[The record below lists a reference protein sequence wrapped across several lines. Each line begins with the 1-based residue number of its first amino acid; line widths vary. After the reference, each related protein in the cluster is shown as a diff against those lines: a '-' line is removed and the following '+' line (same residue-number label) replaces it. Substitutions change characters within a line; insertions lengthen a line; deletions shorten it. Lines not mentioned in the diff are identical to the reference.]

1 MATRNSKTKKNKLFT
16 KTNAKKDK
24 PSDVNSDI
32 SGVYGVLATGFN
44 KSIKIVKPISKKR
57 KNYKIK
63 KPRKTQRV
71 IGSRKNNKNNKT
83 K

>member
-1 MATRNSKTKKNKLFT
+1 
-16 KTNAKKDK
+16 
-24 PSDVNSDI
+24 
-32 SGVYGVLATGFN
+32 
-44 KSIKIVKPISKKR
+44 VKPISKKR

-83 K
+83 KMMYGL

>member
-1 MATRNSKTKKNKLFT
+1 MATRNPKTKKNKLFIKS
-16 KTNAKKDK
+16 KTIKEKQTDDK
-24 PSDVNSDI
+24 SDI

-63 KPRKTQRV
+63 KPRKTQKV